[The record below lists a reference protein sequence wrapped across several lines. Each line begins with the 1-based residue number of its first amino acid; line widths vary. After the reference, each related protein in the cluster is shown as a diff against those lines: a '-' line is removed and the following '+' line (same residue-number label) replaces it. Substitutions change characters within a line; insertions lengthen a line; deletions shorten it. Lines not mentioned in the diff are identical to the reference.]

1 MAWTR
6 QVQALDRAEAGA
18 GLLSKASYNLLG
30 RASISHSTKSTDPVV
45 EPNVAP
51 NKQKPHELSLWGND
65 KTKR

>member
-6 QVQALDRAEAGA
+6 QVQALDRADSGA
-18 GLLSKASYNLLG
+18 GLLSKASNNLLG
-30 RASISHSTKSTDPVV
+30 RASISHSTKSAALVV
-45 EPNVAP
+45 EHNFAP